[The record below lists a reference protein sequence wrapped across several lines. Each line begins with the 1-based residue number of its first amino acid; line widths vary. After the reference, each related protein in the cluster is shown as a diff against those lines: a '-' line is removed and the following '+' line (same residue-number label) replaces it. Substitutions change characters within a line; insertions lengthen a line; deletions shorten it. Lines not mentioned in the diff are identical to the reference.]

1 MLKKLILIL
10 VLLMLVSSMVACSD
24 NGTQSNQRIKAT
36 WINPQV
42 LGDIISIPVS
52 EVEND
57 KITHFDFRAQDKKMT
72 FMAYDLSGETYVR
85 ANICPPCHSIGFSLQ
100 QSTLVCDTCGTVFDA
115 KTGAGINGAC
125 VAYPKAAVAYKIDNG
140 NIIMKGSD
148 LVAAYQNTVKLT
160 QPSEA
165 TAPSCHGGTDKPTT
179 PSYCSGTDKATTP
192 SCHSGAD
199 KARAPGCCGGR

>member
-1 MLKKLILIL
+1 MLKKIILIL
-10 VLLMLVSSMVACSD
+10 VLLILVSSIVACSA

-36 WINPQV
+36 WIEPQV
-42 LGDIISIPVS
+42 VGDIISIPVS

-57 KITHFDFRAQDKKMT
+57 KIIHFEFRTQDKDMT

-115 KTGAGINGAC
+115 QTGAGINGAC
-125 VAYPKAAVAYKIDNG
+125 VAYPKAAVVYNIDNG
-140 NIIMKGSD
+140 NIVMKGID
-148 LVAAYQNTVKLT
+148 LVAAYQDTVTLT

-165 TAPSCHGGTDKPTT
+165 TAPSCYSDADKSTVPGCCGSTDKP
-179 PSYCSGTDKATTP
+179 
-192 SCHSGAD
+192 
-199 KARAPGCCGGR
+199 RAPGCCGGI

>member
-1 MLKKLILIL
+1 MLKKIILIL
-10 VLLMLVSSMVACSD
+10 VLLILVSSIVACSA
-24 NGTQSNQRIKAT
+24 NGTQSSQRIKAT

-42 LGDIISIPVS
+42 VGDTVSIPVS

-57 KITHFDFRAQDKKMT
+57 KITHFEFRTQDKDMT

-115 KTGAGINGAC
+115 KTGEGINGAC
-125 VAYPKAAVAYKIDNG
+125 VAYPKTAVAYKIDNG
-140 NIIMKGSD
+140 NIVMKGTD
-148 LVAAYQNTVKLT
+148 LIAAYQDTTKLT

-165 TAPSCHGGTDKPTT
+165 TAPSCHNGTDKTIA
-179 PSYCSGTDKATTP
+179 PSCCAGTDEPDAP
-192 SCHSGAD
+192 S
-199 KARAPGCCGGR
+199 CCGGI